1 MEIKF
6 QDLNEIN
13 ILEDN
18 LNIQSMKYPLLS
30 HDDIKLKRNLKKYIN
45 FTKIID
51 NKKNEIKSM
60 IKNKL
65 GKTDFLYIRR
75 KPSPLIKLEKGLK
88 KYLFDLNGDFI
99 KNFPFLRRKLINEKE
114 KKLEQL
120 EQKIDAGTLIYFYL
134 KQNDK
139 INDLK
144 KNILKKSN
152 NFRIKKD
159 KDMIQEEF
167 IKLKIEERHKRDS
180 LYSLLSQNKEKN
192 KSKIKS
198 QSPPNKINLK
208 MNNPNII
215 NYKTQISFFSP
226 NKKSRNNNSNDL
238 FKLTSYNSND
248 NYKTPQKNKIQK
260 IYLNTIDSSNK
271 KINQSE
277 SFKSKITN
285 TISTSSSRRINFYLS
300 PKQKL
305 KISEK
310 IKEKKIM
317 KKSLNEKVNLLQI
330 STDRC
335 NNKLFR
341 LIDNS
346 KISKK
351 KNIDS
356 IKTMDMLE
364 VLDIKNKKEED
375 EKEFESTREI
385 FSSANKDYFGL
396 NKDKAELLSI
406 SDKIS
411 KLPDNVALYL
421 IERFSQN
428 YEKTSINIMDEITT
442 QYSPLIDNLKNK
454 NRKEMKLRLQKNS
467 NKIIMLNAS
476 LDTEKD
482 ELKKLHKMIESKK
495 ESC

>member
-1 MEIKF
+1 
-6 QDLNEIN
+6 
-13 ILEDN
+13 
-18 LNIQSMKYPLLS
+18 
-30 HDDIKLKRNLKKYIN
+30 
-45 FTKIID
+45 
-51 NKKNEIKSM
+51 
-60 IKNKL
+60 
-65 GKTDFLYIRR
+65 
-75 KPSPLIKLEKGLK
+75 
-88 KYLFDLNGDFI
+88 
-99 KNFPFLRRKLINEKE
+99 
-114 KKLEQL
+114 
-120 EQKIDAGTLIYFYL
+120 
-134 KQNDK
+134 
-139 INDLK
+139 
-144 KNILKKSN
+144 
-152 NFRIKKD
+152 
-159 KDMIQEEF
+159 
-167 IKLKIEERHKRDS
+167 
-180 LYSLLSQNKEKN
+180 
-192 KSKIKS
+192 
-198 QSPPNKINLK
+198 

-482 ELKKLHKMIESKK
+482 ELKKLHEMIESKK